1 MSRVSYALHGSV
13 AVATVENPPVNALSH
28 AVRNGLMDAIGRCM
42 GDPQSQALVIVG
54 GGATFVAGAD
64 INDFG
69 KPYVTPTLYDIM
81 DALMAC
87 PKPVI
92 AAIHG
97 TAFGG
102 GFELAL
108 SCHWRIA
115 VRNAQV
121 GQPEVKLGLMPGG
134 RGTQWWTRLAGPEV
148 ALSVCTTGD
157 PVDAERACTWGVID
171 RVVDGDLLD
180 SALQLAEE
188 AASGTLPA
196 RTLCT
201 VTDKIR
207 DLDPKLFA
215 DFREKRQRK
224 WKGLLAPWKI
234 VDCIEAACRL
244 DFAQGAK
251 LERQAFEECERS
263 PQSRALIHR
272 FFAERAAGKVKDVGT
287 VLAAPIR
294 SAAIVGAGTMGGGI
308 AMCFA
313 NAGIPV
319 TLLDTSQD
327 ALSRGLATIRGNYA
341 TSVARGSMTQ
351 TNADR
356 ALACIHTTDRD
367 ADLGDADVIVEA
379 VFEDLALKKEVFRRL
394 DAVAKPGAL
403 LATNTSTLDV
413 DAIAAATSRPQS
425 VLGLHFF
432 SPANVMRLLE
442 IVRGARSSP
451 AAIAT
456 ALGLARTLRKIA
468 VVAGNAEGFIG
479 NRILDAYGTEAD
491 FLLEEG
497 ATPWQIDHVL
507 VEFGFPMGLF
517 AMRDM
522 AGLDV
527 FWRIRQQQK
536 NSPHPRPRRSCA
548 IADRIHEMG
557 RLGQKNGRGYYVY
570 RGREAIPDPEIE
582 SLIAGVSADL
592 GIERRPIA
600 DEDILHR
607 LLCAMV
613 REGARILEE
622 GVAQRAGDIDV
633 VYVNG
638 YGFPAYRGGPMW
650 WAQDIGLARI
660 QEMISGFHRE
670 MGDRWKPVR
679 LLEQAAAIEGG
690 WDGVAIPA

>member
-1 MSRVSYALHGSV
+1 MSQVSYALHGRV

-28 AVRNGLMDAIGRCM
+28 AVRSGLMDAIARCAA
-42 GDPQSQALVIVG
+42 DPQAQALVIIG
-54 GGATFVAGAD
+54 GGTSFVAGAD

-69 KPYVTPTLYDIM
+69 KPYAQPTLYDIL
-81 DALMAC
+81 DALATIA
-87 PKPVI
+87 KPVI

-108 SCHWRIA
+108 ACHWRVA
-115 VRNAQV
+115 VRGAQV

-134 RGTQWWTRLAGPEV
+134 HGTQWWTRLAGPQV
-148 ALSVCTTGD
+148 ALSVCTGGD
-157 PVDAERACTWGVID
+157 PVGAAQACEWGVID
-171 RVVDGDLLD
+171 RIVEGDLLD
-180 SALQLAEE
+180 GALQLAAE
-188 AASGTLPA
+188 AARGALPPRNLREA
-196 RTLCT
+196 D
-201 VTDKIR
+201 DKIR
-207 DLDPKLFA
+207 DVDPALFA
-215 DFREKRQRK
+215 DFRARHQRK

-244 DFAQGAK
+244 DFAEGVK
-251 LERQAFEECERS
+251 LERQAFQACEGS
-263 PQSRALIHR
+263 VQSRALIHR
-272 FFAERAAGKVKDVGT
+272 FFAERAAGKVKDASAAP
-287 VLAAPIR
+287 AAPIGR
-294 SAAIVGAGTMGGGI
+294 AGVVGAGTMGGGI

-327 ALSRGLATIRGNYA
+327 ALSRGLATIRANYA
-341 TSVARGSMTQ
+341 TSVARGSITQ
-351 TNADR
+351 ASADR
-356 ALACIHTTDRD
+356 ALACIATTDRY
-367 ADLGDADVIVEA
+367 ADLGEADVIVEA
-379 VFEDLALKKEVFRRL
+379 VFEDMALKKEVFRRL
-394 DAVAKPGAL
+394 DAVARPGAM

-413 DAIAAATSRPQS
+413 DAIAAETSRPES
-425 VLGLHFF
+425 VVGLHFF

-451 AAIAT
+451 AAIGR

-468 VVAGNAEGFIG
+468 VVSGNAEGFIG

-497 ATPWQIDHVL
+497 ATPWQIDRVL
-507 VEFGFPMGLF
+507 VDFGFPMGLF

-536 NSPHPRPRRSCA
+536 NSAQPRPGRMSP
-548 IADRIHEMG
+548 IVDRIHELG
-557 RLGQKNGRGYYVY
+557 RFGQKTGRGYYVY

-582 SLIAGVSADL
+582 ALIAGVSAEL

-600 DEDILHR
+600 DQDILHR
-607 LLCAMV
+607 LLSAMA
-613 REGARILEE
+613 REGARILED
-622 GVAQRAGDIDV
+622 GIAQRAGDIDV

-638 YGFPAYRGGPMW
+638 YGFPGYRGGPMW
-650 WAQDIGLARI
+650 WARETGLAAADPSTPSSN
-660 QEMISGFHRE
+660 QELTH
-670 MGDRWKPVR
+670 
-679 LLEQAAAIEGG
+679 A
-690 WDGVAIPA
+690 